1 MNEFLCFQPNLVRE
15 LEIYASFIMIYDPV
29 ANFETHPLEEE
40 QENLIENGQELNIQ
54 YQPIKEVYA
63 GRKF

>member
-1 MNEFLCFQPNLVRE
+1 
-15 LEIYASFIMIYDPV
+15 MIYDPV